1 MSIENFH
8 GAYTAVCDCCGDILP
23 TESDFYEAVNA
34 KKDAGWKSRKV
45 DGEWNDIC
53 PDCQNLE

>member
-23 TESDFYEAVNA
+23 PEDDFYDAVTA
-34 KKDAGWKSRKV
+34 KKSAGWKSQKT
-45 DGEWNDIC
+45 DGQWEDIC
-53 PDCQNLE
+53 PDCQKL